1 MQDLLKEAEGTGA
14 FRQLVQTRSGLP
26 VFSKTNSYWSSGKDG
41 GYFILPVVAV
51 DFLDPLLLLKMTGL
65 LVTRGQTGRE
75 AKLTCFEVSRIS
87 SCDPVNSSQWVL
99 GQGANLSEPQF
110 SYGVLRGLNEIR
122 RIKEVDLIVFKP
134 SWVLTMSL
142 SLDWVSTHWPK
153 CFF

>member
-1 MQDLLKEAEGTGA
+1 M
-14 FRQLVQTRSGLP
+14 
-26 VFSKTNSYWSSGKDG
+26 
-41 GYFILPVVAV
+41 PVVAV

-75 AKLTCFEVSRIS
+75 AKLTCFEVGRIS
-87 SCDPVNSSQWVL
+87 SCVPVTSSQWVL

-122 RIKEVDLIVFKP
+122 HIKEVYLIVFKP

-142 SLDWVSTHWPK
+142 SLDWVSTH
-153 CFF
+153 